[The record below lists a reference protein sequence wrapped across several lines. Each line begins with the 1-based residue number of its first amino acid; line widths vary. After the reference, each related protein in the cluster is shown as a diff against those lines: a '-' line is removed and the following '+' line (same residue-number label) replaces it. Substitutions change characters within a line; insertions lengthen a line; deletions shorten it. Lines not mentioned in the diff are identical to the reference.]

1 MHWISTWFLRLGA
14 LFAVAGMGLG
24 IFMAAAGDHSQTP
37 LHAHVNLIGWVSMML
52 YGLFYRAIP
61 EAAQGV
67 LPRVQFV
74 LSVVGLLAIIPG
86 LALIDTGD
94 EASGAPFAIAGSLLT
109 IAGILIFVVTVF
121 RWTGPRT
128 A

>member
-1 MHWISTWFLRLGA
+1 
-14 LFAVAGMGLG
+14 MGLG
-24 IFMAAAGDHSQTP
+24 IFMATAGDHSQTL